1 MPAVFHVFK
10 EFANDFH
17 DVKYFAID
25 IRFRFVCRFFQFT
38 LPIGIWII
46 LITQGKDL
54 AAYTAA
60 HLAPLFGALWAL
72 SILGGPL
79 AAIFL
84 YGLHSVP
91 LQEPLPSS
99 ILLAVEFAVD
109 VFFFLMWLISTIITA
124 VVLQSNDLQCPYIWH
139 PQTNYYGEEPVPL
152 GNATLVNIFI
162 GRNQTHS
169 QASAQ
174 RNQSFATSTS
184 QISPSI
190 KAYQTSIINSTIQ
203 ATSAIHTQI
212 IVQSETCYPIHQN
225 LIILLSIVT
234 ALYFL
239 NGIID
244 IHSYLKGVYWDYQ
257 DFTDRSRVETMATLR
272 RIENYGIGGI
282 GVGKGEFARS
292 RTASRVGASANRSR
306 APSVSSRFGAASS
319 LNNSMGSAMNLNG
332 DGPSSR
338 VASAQGSRAQGLNQY
353 AGVVA
358 GKLQGTGLA
367 RSGSNLAL
375 DGSGGNLKRTD
386 SLSNVRGPATS
397 GLAKVMEL
405 GGGLGP
411 LKDFSKSGMK
421 SSPKAP
427 RSRAGSVSSLMKKSG
442 K

>member
-17 DVKYFAID
+17 DVKYFAVD
-25 IRFRFVCRFFQFT
+25 VRFRFACRFFQFS

-60 HLAPLFGALWAL
+60 YLAPLFGALWAL
-72 SILGGPL
+72 SILGGPF

-84 YGLHSVP
+84 YGLHSIP

-109 VFFFLMWLISTIITA
+109 VFFFLMWLIGTIITA

-152 GNATLVNIFI
+152 GNATIVNIFI
-162 GRNQTHS
+162 GRNQTS
-169 QASAQ
+169 RMASAQ
-174 RNQSFATSTS
+174 QNQSFAASS
-184 QISPSI
+184 QVSPSI
-190 KAYQTSIINSTIQ
+190 KSYQTSINSTIQ
-203 ATSAIHTQI
+203 ATQQLHTQI

-234 ALYFL
+234 TLYFL
-239 NGIID
+239 NGILD
-244 IHSYLKGVYWDYQ
+244 IHSYVKGVYWDYQ
-257 DFTDRSRVETMATLR
+257 DFADRGRVETMATLR
-272 RIENYGIGGI
+272 RVENYGIGGI
-282 GVGKGEFARS
+282 GIGKGEFARS
-292 RTASRVGASANRSR
+292 RAASRVGASANRSR
-306 APSVSSRFGAASS
+306 APSVSSRFGAAS
-319 LNNSMGSAMNLNG
+319 LNNSLGSAMNLNG
-332 DGPSSR
+332 DGQSSR
-338 VASAQGSRAQGLNQY
+338 GASAQGSRAQGLNQY
-353 AGVVA
+353 AGAVA
-358 GKLQGTGLA
+358 GKLQGVGLA

-405 GGGLGP
+405 GGP
-411 LKDFSKSGMK
+411 LKDFAKGGIK
-421 SSPKAP
+421 ASPKAP